1 MLTFLKRV
9 ILIINYRPLTH
20 VYVNPFDF
28 EAFTPNHIL
37 RQGFKKSTVLRT
49 MYVRDKLLVQ
59 EPRLTFFGKDGS
71 TTVLKTM
78 QYYGYA
84 KVEPPKVRDL
94 VTMVDKNYHRNTR
107 PSTKFK
113 KCTLVEIGK
122 SELVYVKPLQG
133 G

>member
-1 MLTFLKRV
+1 MCYAITFSKNEELLTFLKRA

-20 VYVNPFDF
+20 VYVNPFDI

-49 MYVRDKLLVQ
+49 IYVRDKLPVQ
-59 EPRLTFFGKDGS
+59 RPLLTFSGKDGP

-84 KVEPPKVRDL
+84 KVKPPE
-94 VTMVDKNYHRNTR
+94 T
-107 PSTKFK
+107 
-113 KCTLVEIGK
+113 
-122 SELVYVKPLQG
+122 
-133 G
+133 